1 MEIQLV
7 MDFLRS
13 ELEKTKDEMVSCDP
27 LDFEKLQGKAQAF
40 DGLIKMMT
48 KPSLKTI
55 KEQNG

>member
-1 MEIQLV
+1 VELQLV
-7 MDFLRS
+7 MDLLRS

-40 DGLIKMMT
+40 DGLIKTMT